1 MAMINITINKQEI
14 TVPSTYSIL
23 DAATEYNIFI
33 PRLCFFKDLNENASC
48 RLCVVEIE
56 GMHTLK
62 NSCTVKVSEGMI
74 IHTNTPRVR
83 STVKQT
89 LELMAINHNF
99 ECWICPR
106 EHNCEFLDLLRKYGI
121 SNEMAKK
128 EEFSLKNHL
137 MNDTNNAIVF
147 DGSKCV
153 LCGRCVASCQ
163 QLAGTR
169 VLDFNERGFV
179 TFVSTAQNF
188 DIEDSGCIYCGKC
201 IQNCP
206 TGAIREKEELDVVD
220 ELLYNTDYYIV
231 AQTAPAVRSALG
243 EEFGFPIGTNVE
255 GKMYH
260 ALKKLGFDDI
270 TDTNFAADLT
280 IIEEAEELLK
290 RIEKFDKGDKNALPM
305 FTSCSPGWIR
315 YLEAYY
321 PEMIPHVS
329 TCKSPQQMQG
339 VIIKHYYAKKLGIAK
354 DKIKVVSIMPCIAK
368 KAEAKRT
375 ELEVD
380 GIRDVDHVLTTR
392 EFARLIKRRNIDF
405 RHLVDYKPSSPLAEY
420 TGAAVIFGATGGVME
435 AALRNVASR
444 LGSNPIEAIQY
455 NQLRGVENGI
465 KEAVVSIAGREIRV
479 AIVHGTVNL
488 PPLLEKIKSGEVQY
502 HFIEVMACTGGC
514 VNGGGQPIVPAH
526 IAEKIDIRTER
537 AKALYQLDAST
548 ENKESQNNKEV
559 MRLYDD
565 FLGKP
570 NSKTAHKM
578 LHTTYHPK
586 NIYTV
591 SEK

>member
-1 MAMINITINKQEI
+1 MTMTKITINNQELL
-14 TVPSTYSIL
+14 VPSTYSIL
-23 DAATEYNIFI
+23 DAATEHDIFI

-48 RLCVVEIE
+48 RLCVVEVE

-62 NSCTVKVSEGMI
+62 NSCTVKVAEGMV

-83 STVKQT
+83 NTVKQT
-89 LELMAINHNF
+89 LELMAVNHNF

-106 EHNCEFLDLLRKYGI
+106 EHNCEFLDLLRKYGVA
-121 SNEMAKK
+121 NDMAKK
-128 EEFSLKNHL
+128 VEFSLKNHI
-137 MNDTNNAIVF
+137 MNATNSAIVF
-147 DGSKCV
+147 DGSKCI
-153 LCGRCVASCQ
+153 LCGRCVASCH
-163 QLAGTR
+163 QLAGTK

-179 TFVSTAQNF
+179 TFVSTAQNY
-188 DIEDSGCIYCGKC
+188 DIEDAGCIYCGKC

-206 TGAIREKEELDVVD
+206 TGAIREKEELDIVD
-220 ELLYNTDYYIV
+220 ELLYSDEYYVV

-270 TDTNFAADLT
+270 TDTNFAADVT
-280 IIEEAEELLK
+280 ILEEAEELLE
-290 RIEKFDKGDKNALPM
+290 RIAKFNNGEKNVLPM

-321 PEMIPHVS
+321 PEMIPNVS

-354 DKIKVVSIMPCIAK
+354 EKIKVVSIMPCIAK
-368 KAEAKRT
+368 KSEAKRE
-375 ELEVD
+375 ELQID

-392 EFARLIKRRNIDF
+392 EFARLIKRRSIDF
-405 RHLVDYKPSSPLAEY
+405 KNLTDYTPTSPLAQY

-444 LGSNPIEAIQY
+444 LSSKPLEVIDYTDI
-455 NQLRGVENGI
+455 RGVDSGI
-465 KEAVVSIAGREIRV
+465 KEALVTIAGIPLQIAV
-479 AIVHGTVNL
+479 VHGTVNL
-488 PPLLEKIKSGEVQY
+488 PTLMEKIKSGEKQY

-514 VNGGGQPIVPAH
+514 VNGGGQPIIPAH
-526 IAEKIDIRTER
+526 IAENIDVRSMR
-537 AKALYQLDAST
+537 ANALYQLDRNAS
-548 ENKESQNNKEV
+548 KSESQQNQEV
-559 MRLYDD
+559 LRLYEE
-565 FLGKP
+565 FLEKP
-570 NSKTAHKM
+570 NSKKAHKL
-578 LHTTYHPK
+578 LHTTYHPQ
-586 NIYTV
+586 NVYTV
-591 SEK
+591 